1 MQPWQECETDDQTHR
16 FVQWAIFTMMTF
28 DYISF
33 LFSYIPVN
41 PAWI

>member
-1 MQPWQECETDDQTHR
+1 MQAWIECETDDQTLC

-33 LFSYIPVN
+33 LLS
-41 PAWI
+41 